1 MNKGTVV
8 YSFNAILLSNTKKKK
23 NRLVVHATTCIN
35 FENIMLNK
43 RYQIPKID
51 FIYMLTYNRKN
62 KIIIIKIKTVDASQV
77 QS

>member
-1 MNKGTVV
+1 MNKGTVA
-8 YSFNAILLSNTKKKK
+8 YSFNAILLNNTKKT
-23 NRLVVHATTCIN
+23 RLVVHATTCIN

-62 KIIIIKIKTVDASQV
+62 KIIVIKIKTVDASQV
-77 QS
+77 ES